1 MKATGEFSKSFVSE
15 HLLGAEVDN
24 AMETNDEDDVK
35 WASSALYVGGGDT
48 VSQFLGIFLD
58 IQLIHRRQSPQ

>member
-15 HLLGAEVDN
+15 HLLGAEVDDI
-24 AMETNDEDDVK
+24 METNDEDDVK

-48 VSQFLGIFLD
+48 VSQFLCIFFW
-58 IQLIHRRQSPQ
+58 ISN

>member
-24 AMETNDEDDVK
+24 VMETNDEDDVK

-48 VSQFLGIFLD
+48 VSQFL
-58 IQLIHRRQSPQ
+58 